1 MEGESS
7 AVASPFPVPSS
18 SKGHEVEMT
27 KKTTAVVPEM
37 TSSTSMPN
45 LAIAKDGNTKVLPF
59 EFRAL
64 EVCLE
69 SACRSLEEEVRA
81 CIWNSLS
88 GYILVIWPQL
98 SSYLSQAAFHALAS
112 FHSLYGPCRNYI
124 IVTSCR
130 RLLVWIASGL
140 YLFYNVFYSAFKIAK
155 LFSQINQT

>member
-7 AVASPFPVPSS
+7 VVASPFPVPSS

-37 TSSTSMPN
+37 TSSSSMPN

-59 EFRAL
+59 EFRVL

-69 SACRSLEEEVRA
+69 SACRSLEEEVCA

-88 GYILVIWPQL
+88 GYILVI
-98 SSYLSQAAFHALAS
+98 
-112 FHSLYGPCRNYI
+112 
-124 IVTSCR
+124 
-130 RLLVWIASGL
+130 
-140 YLFYNVFYSAFKIAK
+140 
-155 LFSQINQT
+155 